1 MGIRAFDE
9 NFDIIHKNKVSE
21 EYSVLQC
28 RIPGKTEDYTV
39 LHFERAETVKRL
51 LPLFYS
57 LQENVEFEDYRGC
70 FSREE
75 ELYIVFR
82 KRQGISLAEQLA
94 GSRLSLEQR
103 IRIGKQVLEKLLL
116 WRLPDFMLCQ
126 LLDESRILI
135 QDESVGFAY
144 DWDLSMGEHCSMTM
158 VNKRMAGLLRALFQ
172 EEAEHAASPRLMKLL
187 DDLEQD
193 IPEDFF
199 AIYEAYSSLY
209 DVMPEEAGRYVSGFQ
224 KIKRDLS
231 LLVKKGQRPMK
242 IILFLAVYAAA
253 VLWLLQEIKQQEVRE
268 NKTEGIIYE
277 TIGALRIK

>member
-1 MGIRAFDE
+1 MEIRAFDE
-9 NFDIIHKNKVSE
+9 NFDIIHKNKISE

-94 GSRLSLEQR
+94 GSRLSLKQR

-268 NKTEGIIYE
+268 NKTEGIVYE

>member
-28 RIPGKTEDYTV
+28 QIPGKTEDYTV
-39 LHFERAETVKRL
+39 LHFERAETAKRL

>member
-9 NFDIIHKNKVSE
+9 NFDIIHKNKISE

-135 QDESVGFAY
+135 QDESVEFAY

-158 VNKRMAGLLRALFQ
+158 VNKRMAALLRALFQ
-172 EEAEHAASPRLMKLL
+172 EEAEHAASPRLIKLL
-187 DDLEQD
+187 DDLEKD

-268 NKTEGIIYE
+268 NKTEGIVYE
-277 TIGALRIK
+277 TIGALRVK

>member
-9 NFDIIHKNKVSE
+9 NFDIIHKNKISE

-224 KIKRDLS
+224 KIKRELS
-231 LLVKKGQRPMK
+231 LLVKKGQEPMK

-268 NKTEGIIYE
+268 NKTEGIVYE

>member
-9 NFDIIHKNKVSE
+9 NFDIIHKNKISE

-144 DWDLSMGEHCSMTM
+144 DWDLSMGEHCRMTM

-224 KIKRDLS
+224 KIKRELS
-231 LLVKKGQRPMK
+231 LLVKKGQEPMK

-268 NKTEGIIYE
+268 NKTEGIVYE

>member
-1 MGIRAFDE
+1 M
-9 NFDIIHKNKVSE
+9 
-21 EYSVLQC
+21 
-28 RIPGKTEDYTV
+28 
-39 LHFERAETVKRL
+39 
-51 LPLFYS
+51 
-57 LQENVEFEDYRGC
+57 EFEDYRGC

-242 IILFLAVYAAA
+242 IILFLAVYAAV

-268 NKTEGIIYE
+268 NKTEGIVYE

>member
-1 MGIRAFDE
+1 MGIRAFYE

-158 VNKRMAGLLRALFQ
+158 VNKRMAALLRALFQ

-268 NKTEGIIYE
+268 DKTEGIVYE

>member
-1 MGIRAFDE
+1 LGIRAFDE

-28 RIPGKTEDYTV
+28 QIPGKTEDYTV

-242 IILFLAVYAAA
+242 IILFLAVYAAV

-268 NKTEGIIYE
+268 NKTEGIVYE

>member
-28 RIPGKTEDYTV
+28 QIPGKTEDYTV

-242 IILFLAVYAAA
+242 IILFLAVYAAV

-268 NKTEGIIYE
+268 NKTEGIVYE

>member
-9 NFDIIHKNKVSE
+9 NFDIIHKNKISE

-39 LHFERAETVKRL
+39 LHFERAETIKRL

-135 QDESVGFAY
+135 QDESVEFAY

-209 DVMPEEAGRYVSGFQ
+209 DVMPEEVGRYVSGFQ

-268 NKTEGIIYE
+268 NKTEGIVYE

>member
-268 NKTEGIIYE
+268 NKTEGIVYE
-277 TIGALRIK
+277 TIGALRVK

>member
-1 MGIRAFDE
+1 
-9 NFDIIHKNKVSE
+9 
-21 EYSVLQC
+21 
-28 RIPGKTEDYTV
+28 
-39 LHFERAETVKRL
+39 
-51 LPLFYS
+51 
-57 LQENVEFEDYRGC
+57 
-70 FSREE
+70 
-75 ELYIVFR
+75 
-82 KRQGISLAEQLA
+82 
-94 GSRLSLEQR
+94 
-103 IRIGKQVLEKLLL
+103 
-116 WRLPDFMLCQ
+116 MLCQ

-224 KIKRDLS
+224 KIKRELS
-231 LLVKKGQRPMK
+231 LLVKKGQEPMK

-268 NKTEGIIYE
+268 NKTEGIVYE

>member
-1 MGIRAFDE
+1 MVIRAFDE
-9 NFDIIHKNKVSE
+9 DFDVIHKNKLSE

-28 RIPGKTEDYTV
+28 RISGKKEDYTV
-39 LHFERAETVKRL
+39 LLFERAETVKRL

-57 LQENVEFEDYRGC
+57 LQENREFEDYKGC

-75 ELYIVFR
+75 GLYIVFH
-82 KRQGISLAEQLA
+82 KRQGIPLAEQLA

-103 IRIGKQVLEKLLL
+103 IRIGKQVLERLLL

-126 LLDESRILI
+126 LLDADRILI
-135 QDESVGFAY
+135 QGERVEFAY
-144 DWDLSMGEHCSMTM
+144 GWDLSMGEHCSMTT
-158 VNKRMAGLLRALFQ
+158 VNKRMAGLLKVLFE

-187 DDLEQD
+187 DELEQD

-209 DVMPEEAGRYVSGFQ
+209 NVMPEEAGRYVSGFQ
-224 KIKRDLS
+224 KIKRNLS
-231 LLVKKGQRPMK
+231 VLVKKGEGLMK

-253 VLWLLQEIKQQEVRE
+253 VFLLVWEIKQQEASGD
-268 NKTEGIIYE
+268 KTEGIVYE
-277 TIGALRIK
+277 TIGTLRIK